1 MIKKKPNKIIESNNL
16 GLYLRP
22 NNYDDYI
29 DNYQTV
35 HRNIQINS
43 GDRNIKIYPDPFK
56 FVTHVGN
63 SMISFDNTGK
73 QINTHPCIR
82 NKLPALKKI
91 YLRKIIIP
99 NNYLIIK
106 KKISDCNDIK
116 NIKDK
121 IEELIL
127 SQININQTYLID
139 KHFFTV
145 VNYIQNEK
153 LNVIVDYK
161 PEKVISF
168 VLDNDYIIDT
178 YSYTL
183 NYNNPSKQQRVF
195 YLNISEFNDNCNY
208 YTDNSKNIATFKL
221 LPKSLKGRFL
231 YASANGIQ
239 KIFDTDYVK
248 TNKLSISLLDQ
259 NNQEVKI
266 GNLDYDIITNG
277 KCVCCFENINYSCSC
292 NYILHPLNPIYQIF
306 MFFNFTYDEMI
317 MPYNEL

>member
-1 MIKKKPNKIIESNNL
+1 MNITNNRSFSRKSTYIPSLFIDDHKHEYLDNIIKYMIKKKPNKIIESNNL
-16 GLYLRP
+16 GLYIRP

-63 SMISFDNTGK
+63 SMISFDDTGK

-82 NKLPALKKI
+82 NKLPVLKKI

-106 KKISDCNDIK
+106 KKISDYDYIK
-116 NIKDK
+116 DIKDK

-153 LNVIVDYK
+153 RK
-161 PEKVISF
+161 
-168 VLDNDYIIDT
+168 
-178 YSYTL
+178 
-183 NYNNPSKQQRVF
+183 
-195 YLNISEFNDNCNY
+195 
-208 YTDNSKNIATFKL
+208 
-221 LPKSLKGRFL
+221 
-231 YASANGIQ
+231 
-239 KIFDTDYVK
+239 
-248 TNKLSISLLDQ
+248 
-259 NNQEVKI
+259 
-266 GNLDYDIITNG
+266 
-277 KCVCCFENINYSCSC
+277 
-292 NYILHPLNPIYQIF
+292 
-306 MFFNFTYDEMI
+306 MFRRN
-317 MPYNEL
+317 